1 MKQEYEVLEVPI
13 DEITPSPDNPRKTF
27 DEKKLEAL
35 KGSIESRDLTEPII
49 IRKANKHII
58 KGERR
63 WRAEKAAGRK
73 TIQVRIYDVD
83 EFRAKEMRL
92 EQEADISDREKEDAF
107 YALFQTGRYKS
118 IPEMARIVGADTSS
132 VKRYVAAKEDRI
144 VQLNVPDE
152 VTHVDLAQ
160 TRALGEV
167 DTEARNELLAAR
179 AKKELS
185 YDELTKVAQTAAEIE
200 THDELLADFDRI
212 QKKITDGVMDRCLTC
227 GDVLEPHWV
236 SCPTCG
242 QPLQDAIR
250 R

>member
-185 YDELTKVAQTAAEIE
+185 YDRAGN
-200 THDELLADFDRI
+200 RYR
-212 QKKITDGVMDRCLTC
+212 MR
-227 GDVLEPHWV
+227 
-236 SCPTCG
+236 
-242 QPLQDAIR
+242 
-250 R
+250 